1 MKINENAEMAK
12 ADTKKAMSDTGN
24 EMAHAKADANADVEK
39 IKADVENMRT
49 HANADANADVEKI
62 KADIDKKMADKQNG

>member
-1 MKINENAEMAK
+1 MKINENAEMPK
-12 ADTKKAMSDTGN
+12 ADTKKAMFDTGN
-24 EMAHAKADANADVEK
+24 EMA
-39 IKADVENMRT
+39 